1 MLVQKGGTDI
11 EISALGPKPD
21 VVLPHYE
28 RNRGP
33 SPEVA
38 GQSSA
43 EVQENRILFIQSEK
57 PDIELPLYTRHDSPD
72 YSRRLD
78 WSANIR
84 ADSPD
89 LQFEVVGVKSGVPH
103 NLDWSAKIES
113 QDPDKKAGPTHRMQ
127 SPESKVMEWSTDV
140 YDYGRG
146 QTVPPSP
153 VVMPSKVMP
162 SKVPTLTHT
171 WTPKDD
177 EGLKLDMQ
185 QDNVIHRINSMSM
198 RRKTR
203 KQNSLAATIRQKMFR
218 KAEVV
223 EHIPAKTG
231 ISKQTKRKSVRDEVE
246 VNMMSV
252 YRMLQQNKAREME
265 FSFRTETEPLP
276 IVPPLAKEF
285 YEEAQLVKTETG
297 ELAYELDEEESSLL
311 RNCGKHPYLRRS
323 ETEPRA
329 LGLLG
334 SPERTE
340 FGTVIRRSGTICLP
354 TSNQLSET
362 ELNSLAEFMGYKKMC
377 QQERQY
383 KTGEVS
389 KIERRH
395 SSVEQ
400 IVQLPKEECLIPTPP
415 PSTPTPTPPPSPDEY
430 TPMQY
435 QYSVPGRK
443 VEVAVEE
450 TVSSAS
456 RQYTEVITPPT
467 VTPIP
472 EEEEVEEEEM
482 EDKARSEVVMKNR
495 DTPSSMSFRGASR
508 ASHKSPSN
516 LEIETKEQRSHSTVS
531 SNSVCGKIVDEV
543 LLRIN
548 FEKEENQ
555 IEREAS
561 SSVLKNLTYTI
572 ECVPTESEPS
582 RSSVRSPSSSETERE
597 AASTSSLLKYPTP
610 IPSITVKEPTAAAGQ
625 LRAASFRSH
634 SSASKS
640 DMTIR
645 SFGTQ
650 SRMSR
655 VSNVSERRRVKI
667 DLNPDSPYIIHHID
681 KNIAVQAAQEEV
693 ESSTAEA
700 FRLENFMKY
709 KKRLRKMSQKKRIE
723 ELTKENIRKTE
734 ITENVYLHGKFVPNN
749 KLAPLTPPR
758 SPVSSDTPA
767 SASPDEKEGFDD
779 EKDRGLIKII
789 DQIRSLTN
797 ASIGEMKTY
806 KSPPP
811 DVHAVV
817 KCVFMILGEDPKRLE
832 HWQECVVLLS
842 KLGRKHVRRRVLRMR
857 KDRVTPQ
864 IRENAHKLL
873 AGWTSYDIA
882 QRSRVCVLFFIWCK
896 EICDLNDRPEDNPLL
911 PVVVGRFL
919 NQQNNKAV
927 MSRIFSNRNN
937 YPGMLPGEENPRMVL
952 AAARA
957 FKMNRANKRNTLPP
971 VVRTPAS
978 ARTPA

>member
-171 WTPKDD
+171 WTPKDIQD

-285 YEEAQLVKTETG
+285 YEEHPQAQLVKTETG

-508 ASHKSPSN
+508 
-516 LEIETKEQRSHSTVS
+516 
-531 SNSVCGKIVDEV
+531 
-543 LLRIN
+543 
-548 FEKEENQ
+548 
-555 IEREAS
+555 
-561 SSVLKNLTYTI
+561 
-572 ECVPTESEPS
+572 
-582 RSSVRSPSSSETERE
+582 
-597 AASTSSLLKYPTP
+597 
-610 IPSITVKEPTAAAGQ
+610 
-625 LRAASFRSH
+625 
-634 SSASKS
+634 
-640 DMTIR
+640 
-645 SFGTQ
+645 
-650 SRMSR
+650 
-655 VSNVSERRRVKI
+655 RRRVKI